1 MLLSMFSNNKMGK
14 LIQTLGLVGALGLA
28 GCLDNSNSDNPVL
41 VTLSPTFGKNNPRGA
56 IVFEDKNN
64 KNVYLDYG
72 YDGTLDEVIYTKD
85 NQRVSITSSAP
96 EFVAFI
102 PKYEAARKKAASQ

>member
-1 MLLSMFSNNKMGK
+1 MGN

-41 VTLSPTFGKNNPRGA
+41 VTLCPPFGKHNPQGA
-56 IVFEDKNN
+56 IVFADMKNHIN
-64 KNVYLDYG
+64 YFDYG

-96 EFVAFI
+96 EFASFI
-102 PKYEAARKKAASQ
+102 PKYESARKKAASQ